1 MMTRKDYIATAEI
14 LRYVSDKTHP
24 AVFSKM
30 VVDFAEMF
38 AKDNPR
44 FDANR
49 FYSASNYKIPSF
61 RSQKGKEQK
70 MKLPNKERIKKVLEI
85 RRSNAATP
93 IPSKKVYSRKRK
105 HKNKT
110 S

>member
-1 MMTRKDYIATAEI
+1 MLYQNFSPKRKGSKAIMMTRKDYVATAEI
-14 LRYVSDKTHP
+14 LKYVSDKTHP

-49 FYSASNYKIPSF
+49 FYSASNYKIPTF
-61 RSQKGKEQK
+61 T
-70 MKLPNKERIKKVLEI
+70 N
-85 RRSNAATP
+85 
-93 IPSKKVYSRKRK
+93 
-105 HKNKT
+105 
-110 S
+110 